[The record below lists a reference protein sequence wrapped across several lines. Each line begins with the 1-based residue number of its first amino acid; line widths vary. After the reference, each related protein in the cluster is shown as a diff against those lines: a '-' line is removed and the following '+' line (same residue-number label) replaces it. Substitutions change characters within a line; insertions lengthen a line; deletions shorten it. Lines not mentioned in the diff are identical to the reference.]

1 MSSKDAISSYGYGV
15 DAFTDPLIALAHIKR
30 NPKQY
35 NLLITDFSMSKLNGC
50 KLGIKVKELNDKIQV
65 LFISAYSNIECNK
78 LNFELLNKPIPI
90 QTLIDKVNEYTK

>member
-1 MSSKDAISSYGYGV
+1 
-15 DAFTDPLIALAHIKR
+15 
-30 NPKQY
+30 
-35 NLLITDFSMSKLNGC
+35 MSKLNGC
-50 KLGIKVKELNDKIQV
+50 KLGIKVRELNDKIQV